1 MKKALEEYR
10 IELANL
16 EDEIQ
21 ALLTQKIA
29 NFKEKTGAEVI
40 HLEVNIELSEDDGA
54 FIESVFVGTDL

>member
-21 ALLTQKIA
+21 ESLTQKIVK
-29 NFKEKTGAEVI
+29 FKEKTGAEVI
-40 HLEVNIELSEDDGA
+40 HVDVSIELLDDGGA
-54 FIESVFVGTDL
+54 SIESVFVTTDL